1 QRSAGGRVPAGAR
14 MPRNAAGRAHRGAD
28 GASRRP
34 PDDRGLPDRG
44 HGRGR
49 LPRGAVGPPR
59 RADRQAGGR
68 YSRAVGLRPRHPEL
82 GSRTADELGALDA
95 DAVAR
100 VCEEAWPQPE
110 SAEEVHEA
118 LLWIGYVTAAEAAP
132 WKAWVDELRAGG
144 RIVAE
149 GDRLFAAEAGRD
161 PKTILCG
168 RMEALGPVFVTD
180 PDETALMLHLE
191 SEGVVLRARIDGRQ
205 TWCGRRLLAASI

>member
-1 QRSAGGRVPAGAR
+1 VLWGLRDGRIAKRAVDTPEPSAFAR
-14 MPRNAAGRAHRGAD
+14 GILNSAPYTFLDDAPLEERRTQAVS
-28 GASRRP
+28 SRRIL
-34 PDDRGLPDRG
+34 DI
-44 HGRGR
+44 
-49 LPRGAVGPPR
+49 
-59 RADRQAGGR
+59 
-68 YSRAVGLRPRHPEL
+68 
-82 GSRTADELGALDA
+82 RTADELGALDA